1 MTAPAAP
8 GPLSDGDFW
17 VFAYGSL
24 MWRPGFAY
32 ARRCKAM
39 LRGWRRSL
47 CVYSHVY
54 RGSPERPGLV
64 LGLDRG
70 GACAGVAFEVDS
82 TQREATIRYLREREQ
97 VTAVYVERVAPVTLE
112 CGARVSALTYVAD
125 RLHEQYAGRLDR
137 EAMLAHV
144 RAGEGQSGANA
155 EYVLE
160 TYDHLRAIGVRDR
173 DLEWLSGRLRP
184 EE

>member
-1 MTAPAAP
+1 MTAAAAP
-8 GPLSDGDFW
+8 APVPDGSLW
-17 VFAYGSL
+17 VFGYGSL
-24 MWRPGFAY
+24 MWRPGFSY

-70 GACAGVAFEVDS
+70 GACPGVAFEVDS
-82 TQREATIRYLREREQ
+82 ALRETTIRYLREREQ
-97 VTAVYVERVAPVTLE
+97 ATAVYLERMAPITLE
-112 CGARVSALTYVAD
+112 CGERVFALTYVAD
-125 RLHEQYAGRLDR
+125 RLHRQYAGRLNR
-137 EAMLAHV
+137 EAMLAYV
-144 RAGEGQSGANA
+144 RAGSGKSGDNV

-160 TYDHLRAIGVRDR
+160 TYDHLHAMGVRDR
-173 DLEWLSGRLRP
+173 DLEWLSAKLRARK
-184 EE
+184 